1 MSASRQELMEKWLGQ
16 LAATPLD
23 LSSIQPASSDASFRR
38 YFRVKSRAG
47 DSTFVV
53 MDAPPDKENV
63 LPFIEV
69 AGVLAQAG
77 VKAPAILAKSVEQ
90 GFLLLDDFGSR
101 TFLSVL
107 GGGGEEADEKAHAM
121 YRCALSDLV
130 HMQAN
135 ADTQTLPA
143 YSPEKLRSEMDLFDE
158 WFVGRHFGNALTDEE
173 KNHLER
179 IKASLVAS
187 ATAEAQVFV
196 HRDYHSRNLMVLGSE
211 SDPLKL
217 GMLDFQDAVRGPLSY
232 DVVSLLRDAYVEW
245 PEDLTLDWAIRYWEM
260 ARKAGLAVPEDP
272 SEFYRQFDFMGM
284 QRHLKVLGIFARLF
298 HRDGKDQYLNDLPL
312 VLAYVRSVAHRY
324 IAFKPLLLILDR
336 LENRAVQVGY
346 TF

>member
-158 WFVGRHFGNALTDEE
+158 WFVKAHCKMELTAQEQQWLD
-173 KNHLER
+173 N
-179 IKASLVAS
+179 IKALCIES
-187 ATAEAQVFV
+187 ALSEAQVFV
-196 HRDYHSRNLMVLGSE
+196 HRDYHSRNLMLPQGVQPELDFGVI
-211 SDPLKL
+211 
-217 GMLDFQDAVRGPLSY
+217 DFQDAVKGPMTY
-232 DVVSLLRDAYVEW
+232 DLVSILRDAYIEW
-245 PEDLTLDWAIRYWEM
+245 PEDETLDWAIRFWEQ
-260 ARKAGLAVPEDP
+260 ARKQGLPVPDDA
-272 SEFYRQFDFMGM
+272 SVFYKQVDLMGL
-284 QRHLKVLGIFARLF
+284 QRHIKILGIFARLNY
-298 HRDGKDQYLNDLPL
+298 RDGKSQYLDDLHQ
-312 VLAYVRSVAHRY
+312 VLAYVRVAAGRY
-324 IAFKPLLLILDR
+324 SATKPLIYILDR
-336 LENRAVQVGY
+336 LEGRSIEVGY